1 MGRTQLSKEEA
12 LRYSR
17 NILLDGIGADG
28 QMRLLGA
35 SVLIVG
41 SGALGSVVA
50 MYLAGSGIG
59 RIGVADFDTV
69 DISNLQRQLSF
80 TMSDV
85 GHPKAGALAGRIRM
99 MNPDIEV
106 VPHNGFIDRDNVAG
120 LISGY
125 DYIVEGSDNP
135 DTKYMVTDICGSHRK
150 PYVLGGVAQMR
161 GQVMSCTP
169 GSTTYREIF
178 PEGAAPG
185 GYMPCS
191 IGGVLG
197 PLPGIIGSVMAAE
210 IIKMVVGTGQPL
222 YDRLF
227 TIDASSMSTAVFSL
241 K

>member
-1 MGRTQLSKEEA
+1 MGRTLLSKEEA

-85 GHPKAGALAGRIRM
+85 GHPKAEALAGRIRM
-99 MNPDIEV
+99 INPDIEV

-125 DYIVEGSDNP
+125 DYIVEAPTIRIQNTWSP
-135 DTKYMVTDICGSHRK
+135 IFAEVTASHMYWVASHRC
-150 PYVLGGVAQMR
+150 G
-161 GQVMSCTP
+161 
-169 GSTTYREIF
+169 
-178 PEGAAPG
+178 
-185 GYMPCS
+185 
-191 IGGVLG
+191 
-197 PLPGIIGSVMAAE
+197 
-210 IIKMVVGTGQPL
+210 
-222 YDRLF
+222 DRLCLAHLEAPHTGKYF
-227 TIDASSMSTAVFSL
+227 LKGLPLAVICHVP
-241 K
+241 